1 MKSVLFRTIVGW
13 IVLSLLVIPAVL
25 LPAAFLGR
33 WLGTAY
39 INDIAG
45 IARGQS
51 GELLQIVVSQ
61 SEGELTSD
69 RLVLLSSTMASLEER
84 TMRQTQGIAAV
95 REIALIDTKGRV
107 LAHNDVTKIA
117 KNSVSRFTEEK
128 YLKIAQRTRRD
139 SIAILPVEAYNPQ
152 LPANPVA
159 RKIGEALLP
168 GMKSAFP
175 ELFVS
180 AYEATAAVYPIDG
193 EIPSGGVVMVVENRA
208 PQRVFAAISSLLSP
222 VSLAAGGAILI
233 VLFLYLPVL
242 ALIAGRRKEEIH
254 SMDSVPSVEAM
265 PDDVPGADGEVDPD
279 LHAPEAP
286 HVDFG
291 EVPLPDF
298 IQGAEPPVHSQPD
311 PHVHAYAAAAA
322 GPGGTLRPP
331 LDEILDAIPVNPD

>member
-39 INDIAG
+39 INDISG

-51 GELLQIVVSQ
+51 GELLQIIVSQ
-61 SEGELTSD
+61 SEGDLSAD
-69 RLVLLSSTMASLEER
+69 RLVLLASTMASLEER

-117 KNSVSRFTEEK
+117 KNTPSRFTEDK

-139 SIAILPVEAYNPQ
+139 SIAILPIEGYNPA
-152 LPANPVA
+152 LPSNPVA
-159 RKIGEALLP
+159 RKISEAVLP
-168 GMKSAFP
+168 EMKKMFP

-180 AYEATAAVYPIDG
+180 AYEATSAVYPVDG

-208 PQRVFAAISSLLSP
+208 PIRVFGAISALLSP
-222 VSLAAGGAILI
+222 VSMAAGGAILL

-242 ALIAGRRKEEIH
+242 ALIAGRRKEEIR
-254 SMDSVPSVEAM
+254 SMDSIPSVEAM
-265 PDDVPGADGEVDPD
+265 PNVEPASEGELDSD

-298 IQGAEPPVHSQPD
+298 IQGAEVPVHSPQENL
-311 PHVHAYAAAAA
+311 AYAGAA
-322 GPGGTLRPP
+322 GSSSGPMLRPA
-331 LDEILDAIPVNPD
+331 LDEILDAIPVEPD